1 MDYGIPLPKRKEVNM
16 AHNHQYA
23 HEHQHTHA
31 LQSLNAIFIVCI
43 VLNVAYVAVE
53 AAVGLWVGSLGLLSD
68 AGHNLSDAFSLL
80 LSLFAFKMAQ
90 RRSTAR
96 FTYGYRKS
104 TVLVSLLNAV
114 ILLVAVGAIVIEAVH
129 KLNSPETVS
138 GAAISWTAGVG
149 IAVNGLTA
157 WLLMRSQ
164 KHDLNVKGAFL
175 HMLMDTL
182 VSAGVVVSG
191 IIIMFTGW
199 TVVDSIISLI
209 IAAVILV
216 STWKLLRESLFLS
229 LDAVPEGIDTERI
242 ESAVSAA
249 EGVAG
254 VHHVHIWAMSTTENA
269 ATMHVRIES
278 AAQLE
283 SVKHRIKEILHKNGI
298 THSTIEFELP
308 ECRCDD
314 RGC

>member
-1 MDYGIPLPKRKEVNM
+1 M

-164 KHDLNVKGAFL
+164 KNDLNVKGAFL

-191 IIIMFTGW
+191 IIILFTGW

-249 EGVAG
+249 DGVAG

-269 ATMHVRIES
+269 ATMHVRIGS

-283 SVKHRIKEILHKNGI
+283 IVKHCIKEILHENGI

>member
-1 MDYGIPLPKRKEVNM
+1 M

-249 EGVAG
+249 DGVAG

-283 SVKHRIKEILHKNGI
+283 SVKHRIKEILHENGI

>member
-1 MDYGIPLPKRKEVNM
+1 M

-191 IIIMFTGW
+191 IIILFTGW

-249 EGVAG
+249 DGVAG
-254 VHHVHIWAMSTTENA
+254 VHHVHIWAISTTENA
-269 ATMHVRIES
+269 ATMHVRIGS

-283 SVKHRIKEILHKNGI
+283 SVKHRIKGILEANGI
-298 THSTIEFELP
+298 AHSTIEFELP

>member
-1 MDYGIPLPKRKEVNM
+1 M

-164 KHDLNVKGAFL
+164 KNDLNVKGAFL

-191 IIIMFTGW
+191 IIILFTGW

-249 EGVAG
+249 DGVTG

-283 SVKHRIKEILHKNGI
+283 SIKHRIKEILLENGI

-308 ECRCDD
+308 ECRCND

>member
-1 MDYGIPLPKRKEVNM
+1 M

-90 RRSTAR
+90 RHSTAR

-209 IAAVILV
+209 IAAIILV

-249 EGVAG
+249 DGVAG

-283 SVKHRIKEILHKNGI
+283 SVKHRIKEILHENGI

-308 ECRCDD
+308 ECRCND

>member
-1 MDYGIPLPKRKEVNM
+1 M

-191 IIIMFTGW
+191 IIILFTGW

-242 ESAVSAA
+242 ESAVSTA

-269 ATMHVRIES
+269 ATMHVRIGS

-283 SVKHRIKEILHKNGI
+283 SVKHRIKEILHENGI

>member
-1 MDYGIPLPKRKEVNM
+1 M

-209 IAAVILV
+209 IAAVIIDEQTAPVVVGLAQKFIDTGSV
-216 STWKLLRESLFLS
+216 IADGKLLHLA
-229 LDAVPEGIDTERI
+229 DAEDVVRAGDDGNEHAQEHNEGRRR
-242 ESAVSAA
+242 SA
-249 EGVAG
+249 
-254 VHHVHIWAMSTTENA
+254 
-269 ATMHVRIES
+269 
-278 AAQLE
+278 
-283 SVKHRIKEILHKNGI
+283 
-298 THSTIEFELP
+298 
-308 ECRCDD
+308 
-314 RGC
+314 

>member
-1 MDYGIPLPKRKEVNM
+1 M
-16 AHNHQYA
+16 AHNHQY
-23 HEHQHTHA
+23 EHQHTHA

-229 LDAVPEGIDTERI
+229 LDAVPEGIDMERI

-249 EGVAG
+249 DGVAG

-269 ATMHVRIES
+269 ATMHVRIGS

-283 SVKHRIKEILHKNGI
+283 SVKLRIKEILHENGI

>member
-1 MDYGIPLPKRKEVNM
+1 M

-164 KHDLNVKGAFL
+164 KNDLNVKGAFL

-249 EGVAG
+249 DGVAG

-269 ATMHVRIES
+269 ATMHVRIGS

-283 SVKHRIKEILHKNGI
+283 SVKHRIKEILHENGI

>member
-1 MDYGIPLPKRKEVNM
+1 M

-283 SVKHRIKEILHKNGI
+283 SVKLRIKEILHENGI

>member
-1 MDYGIPLPKRKEVNM
+1 MS
-16 AHNHQYA
+16 
-23 HEHQHTHA
+23 
-31 LQSLNAIFIVCI
+31 SLNSAFVVGIA
-43 VLNVAYVAVE
+43 LNAAFVAVE
-53 AAVGLWVGSLGLLSD
+53 FLAGFFSNSMGLLSD
-68 AGHNLSDAFSLL
+68 AGHNLSDVASLL
-80 LSLFAFKMAQ
+80 LAMLAFRLAQ
-90 RRSTAR
+90 AKPTSRYTYGFRRSTI
-96 FTYGYRKS
+96 
-104 TVLVSLLNAV
+104 LVSLLNAV

-269 ATMHVRIES
+269 ATMHVRIGS

-283 SVKHRIKEILHKNGI
+283 SVKHRIKEILHENGI

>member
-1 MDYGIPLPKRKEVNM
+1 M

-283 SVKHRIKEILHKNGI
+283 SVKHRIKEVLHENGI

>member
-1 MDYGIPLPKRKEVNM
+1 M

>member
-1 MDYGIPLPKRKEVNM
+1 M

-249 EGVAG
+249 DGVAG

-283 SVKHRIKEILHKNGI
+283 SVKHRIKEILHENGI

-308 ECRCDD
+308 ECRCND

>member
-1 MDYGIPLPKRKEVNM
+1 M

-114 ILLVAVGAIVIEAVH
+114 ILLGAVGAIVIEAVH

-249 EGVAG
+249 DGVAG

-283 SVKHRIKEILHKNGI
+283 SVKHRIKEILHENGI

>member
-1 MDYGIPLPKRKEVNM
+1 M

-80 LSLFAFKMAQ
+80 LSLFAFKMA
-90 RRSTAR
+90 
-96 FTYGYRKS
+96 
-104 TVLVSLLNAV
+104 
-114 ILLVAVGAIVIEAVH
+114 LLVAVGAIVIEAVH

-191 IIIMFTGW
+191 IIILFTGW

-249 EGVAG
+249 DGVAG
-254 VHHVHIWAMSTTENA
+254 VHHVHIWAISTTENA
-269 ATMHVRIES
+269 ATMHVRIGS

-283 SVKHRIKEILHKNGI
+283 SVKHRIKGILEANGI
-298 THSTIEFELP
+298 AHSTIEFELP